1 MDRGNG
7 SPADEH
13 AGVSTWCNFLFDFPD
28 HYARSTASTNRFAYM
43 QGVNV
48 LPQQPLSLM
57 KQSTDTTHADIAI
70 PTPVR
75 TLYASYRPTL
85 LRRAK
90 ALEERLGTRARLYYK
105 FEGANVS
112 GSHKLNTALAQA
124 YYYQKAGVKHLITG
138 TGAGQW
144 GTALAYACQRFGLAC
159 TVFMVGVSYRQKPQ
173 RRTIVELFGGEIHES
188 PSRLTRAG
196 REAQKRDPDRIG
208 SLAVATGEAIELAR
222 EKKDTARFAV
232 GSGETCV
239 LLHQTVIGNEAVS
252 QMDELGDFPDYVVA
266 CMGAGSNFA
275 GVGMPFL
282 RAGRMRGRAVQ
293 LVAAEPL
300 ACPKMT
306 RGAYLYDINDFS
318 GTTPVTRMYTLGS
331 SYLAPPIHAG
341 GLRYHGTSAFLSALY
356 ASDLFK
362 ARALSQVEALKA
374 GALFAETEGIIPAPE
389 SAYAIAASLQLAAES
404 KANPAPCI
412 LMNISGHGLFDLSAY
427 EQARRGELGND
438 TPDEGMIEA
447 SLAGTIERNAELTEA
462 NPSNVSA

>member
-1 MDRGNG
+1 
-7 SPADEH
+7 
-13 AGVSTWCNFLFDFPD
+13 
-28 HYARSTASTNRFAYM
+28 
-43 QGVNV
+43 
-48 LPQQPLSLM
+48 
-57 KQSTDTTHADIAI
+57 
-70 PTPVR
+70 
-75 TLYASYRPTL
+75 
-85 LRRAK
+85 
-90 ALEERLGTRARLYYK
+90 
-105 FEGANVS
+105 
-112 GSHKLNTALAQA
+112 
-124 YYYQKAGVKHLITG
+124 VKHLITG

-144 GTALAYACQRFGLAC
+144 GTALAYACQRLGLAC
-159 TVFMVGVSYRQKPQ
+159 TVFMVGISYRQKPQ

-188 PSRLTRAG
+188 PSHLTRAG
-196 REAQKRDPDRIG
+196 REALQRDPGRIG

-239 LLHQTVIGNEAVS
+239 LLHQTVIGNEAVK
-252 QMDELGDFPDYVVA
+252 QMEALDDFPDYVIA

-282 RAGRMRGRAVQ
+282 RAARERGTEVQ

-356 ASDLFK
+356 ADDLFQ
-362 ARALSQVEALKA
+362 ARALRQVEALKA

-389 SAYAIAASLQLAAES
+389 SAYAIAAGLQIAAEAKPGTS
-404 KANPAPCI
+404 PCI

-427 EQARRGELGND
+427 EQARRGELPDD
-438 TPDEGMIEA
+438 TPDERMIET
-447 SLAGTIERNAELTEA
+447 SLAGTIERNAEVAEA

>member
-1 MDRGNG
+1 M
-7 SPADEH
+7 P
-13 AGVSTWCNFLFDFPD
+13 
-28 HYARSTASTNRFAYM
+28 
-43 QGVNV
+43 
-48 LPQQPLSLM
+48 
-57 KQSTDTTHADIAI
+57 
-70 PTPVR
+70 
-75 TLYASYRPTL
+75 SYRPTL
-85 LRRAK
+85 LRRAP
-90 ALEERLGTRARLYYK
+90 ALEERLGTSARLYYK

-188 PSRLTRAG
+188 PSSLTRAG
-196 REAQKRDPDRIG
+196 REALQRDPDRIG

-239 LLHQTVIGNEAVS
+239 LLHQTVIGNEAVK
-252 QMDELGDFPDYVVA
+252 QMEALDDFPDHVVA

-282 RAGRMRGRAVQ
+282 RAARERGTEVQ

-356 ASDLFK
+356 ADDLFK
-362 ARALSQVEALKA
+362 ARALRQLEALKA

-389 SAYAIAASLQLAAES
+389 SAYAIAAGLQIAAEAKLGAS
-404 KANPAPCI
+404 PCI

-427 EQARRGELGND
+427 EQARRGELPDD
-438 TPDEGMIEA
+438 TPEERMIEA
-447 SLAGTIERNAELTEA
+447 SLAGTIERNAEFTEA
-462 NPSNVSA
+462 HPSNVSA

>member
-1 MDRGNG
+1 
-7 SPADEH
+7 
-13 AGVSTWCNFLFDFPD
+13 VSTWCNFLFDYPE
-28 HYARSTASTNRFAYM
+28 HYAQSTASTNHFAAT

-57 KQSTDTTHADIAI
+57 KQSNDTSHADIAI
-70 PTPVR
+70 PAPVLK
-75 TLYASYRPTL
+75 LYASYRPTL
-85 LRRAK
+85 LRRAR
-90 ALEERLGTRARLYYK
+90 ALEERLGTSARLYYK

-124 YYYQKAGVKHLITG
+124 HYYKKAGVKHLITG

-144 GTALAYACQRFGLAC
+144 GTALAYACQRLGLAC
-159 TVFMVGVSYRQKPQ
+159 TVFMVGISYRQKPQ

-188 PSRLTRAG
+188 PSNLTRAG
-196 REAQKRDPDRIG
+196 REALKRDPNRIG

-239 LLHQTVIGNEAVS
+239 LLHQTVIGNEAVK
-252 QMDELGDFPDYVVA
+252 QMEALDDFPDHVVA

-282 RAGRMRGRAVQ
+282 RAARERGTEVQ

-356 ASDLFK
+356 ADDLFK
-362 ARALSQVEALKA
+362 ARALRQIEALKA

-389 SAYAIAASLQLAAES
+389 SAYAIAAGLQIAAEAAPGS
-404 KANPAPCI
+404 SPCI
-412 LMNISGHGLFDLSAY
+412 LINISGHGLFDLSAY
-427 EQARRGELGND
+427 EQARRGELPDD
-438 TPDEGMIEA
+438 TPDERMIEA
-447 SLAGTIERNAELTEA
+447 SLAGTIERNAEITEA

>member
-1 MDRGNG
+1 MDKCDGPSAENK
-7 SPADEH
+7 

-28 HYARSTASTNRFAYM
+28 YYARSILSTDHFAYA

-57 KQSTDTTHADIAI
+57 KQSNDTTHADIAI
-70 PTPVR
+70 PEPIR
-75 TLYASYRPTL
+75 KLYANYRPTL

-90 ALEERLGTRARLYYK
+90 SLEERIGTSARLYYK

-159 TVFMVGVSYRQKPQ
+159 TVFMVGISYRQKPQ

-188 PSRLTRAG
+188 PSDLTRAG
-196 REAQKRDPDRIG
+196 REALKRDPNRIG
-208 SLAVATGEAIELAR
+208 SLAIATGEAIELAR
-222 EKKDTARFAV
+222 KMHDTARFAV

-239 LLHQTVIGNEAVS
+239 LLHQTVIGNEAVR
-252 QMDELGDFPDYVVA
+252 QMTELDDFPGYVVA

-282 RAGRMRGRAVQ
+282 RAARERGKSVR
-293 LVAAEPL
+293 LIAAEPL

-306 RGAYLYDINDFS
+306 RGAYLFDINDFS

-356 ASDLFK
+356 AGGGFK
-362 ARALSQVEALKA
+362 ARALRQAEALKA
-374 GALFAETEGIIPAPE
+374 GALFAETEGIVPAPE
-389 SAYAIAASLQLAAES
+389 SAYAIAAGLQIAAES
-404 KANPAPCI
+404 KAKPNCCI

-427 EQARRGELGND
+427 EQARRGELPDD
-438 TPDEGMIEA
+438 TPDERMIET
-447 SLAGTIERNAELTEA
+447 SLASTIRRNAEITEA
-462 NPSNVSA
+462 NSPNVSA

>member
-1 MDRGNG
+1 MTRGDEP
-7 SPADEH
+7 PAEDG

-28 HYARSTASTNRFAYM
+28 HYARSTISTNHFAYT

-57 KQSTDTTHADIAI
+57 KQSNDTTRPDIAI
-70 PTPVR
+70 PGPVR
-75 TLYASYRPTL
+75 DLYANYRPTI

-90 ALEERLGTRARLYYK
+90 TLEQRIGTSARLYYK

-124 YYYQKAGVKHLITG
+124 YYYQKAGVKRLITG

-144 GTALAYACQRFGLAC
+144 GTALAYACRRFGLEC
-159 TVFMVGVSYRQKPQ
+159 IVFMVGISYRQKPQ

-188 PSRLTRAG
+188 PSTLTRAG
-196 REAQKRDPDRIG
+196 REALNKDPSRIG

-222 EKKDTARFAV
+222 QQSDTARFAV
-232 GSGETCV
+232 GSGENCV
-239 LLHQTVIGNEAVS
+239 LLHQTVIGNEAVK
-252 QMDELGDFPDYVVA
+252 QMAALDDFPDYVVA

-282 RAGRMRGRAVQ
+282 RAARERGRDVQ

-306 RGAYLYDINDFS
+306 RGAYLFDINDFS

-341 GLRYHGTSAFLSALY
+341 GLRYHGTSAFLSSLY
-356 ASDLFK
+356 ASGGFT
-362 ARALSQVEALKA
+362 ARSLGQVEALQA

-389 SAYAIAASLQLAAES
+389 SAYAIAAGLQIAADS
-404 KANPAPCI
+404 KTKSGSCI
-412 LMNISGHGLFDLSAY
+412 LMNVSGHGLFDLAAY
-427 EQARRGELGND
+427 EQARRGELPDD
-438 TPDEGMIEA
+438 TPDERMIEA
-447 SLAGTIERNAELTEA
+447 SLARTFGRNAEITEA
-462 NPSNVSA
+462 DPPNVSA